1 MSKALSSPLPDRKKL
16 QSLLDDIGQAFNDGA
31 NGTTL
36 SRLMC
41 ASVDAMLIDLW
52 QQHAPAAHRC
62 VDLIAVG
69 GYGRGEL
76 APHSDWDLW
85 FLMPESVDSDIESEI
100 QAFMLLLWDMG
111 AHVGS
116 AVRSIKETML
126 HVDEDWSS
134 ATAALEPRLLV
145 GRGEMYQQL
154 KHKLDL
160 FFKKK
165 RKAFVEAKLA
175 ELETRYDR
183 TGRTAFLMEPDIKEA
198 RGGLRDV
205 QTVFWWGKAWY
216 GSSNIDDLVQQGAI
230 SQQEC
235 DHLLAAQ
242 DFLWRCRAGL
252 HIEVKRASDRLGFEQ
267 QAVLA
272 ERMGYQAIGHL
283 PAVDAFMKD
292 YFRHVGR
299 ISRIT
304 GMMRMHF
311 QELLHPQRFSFK
323 RNIDDAFTIE
333 GDLVGI
339 SHADVFNEDPLRLL
353 RVFHVAQQDRRRLS
367 SSVLRQIRADVTLI
381 DDEFRLN
388 PAAQKLF
395 LHILRHPRNVHW
407 TLRGMNIT
415 GVLGRFIPEFRD
427 VVGLGQ
433 FNRYH
438 ACTVDEHTLR
448 AIGEARN
455 FWHRSRDVRLP
466 LAHDICHK
474 IKRPELLY
482 IALIFHDIAKG
493 MQGDHSV
500 NGARIARRFCERF
513 GFNRDASELVEWL
526 VRHHLLMAVKS
537 QRFDLS
543 DPEVIHDF
551 AQRVGDKE
559 RLNYLLLLSVA
570 DIAAVGPNVWNDWK
584 GSLLRELY
592 HATAIALRGEGAGG
606 EAAEQR
612 YRTRLETV
620 LEITEAPQT
629 QTPTQTP
636 LQTALALLPKAC
648 IMHYP
653 PAQLSKMA
661 TLLCQHENVAVRLWV
676 NHQRAETLAVVI
688 APPRAG
694 LFAALAATLTSG
706 HANIIAAQ
714 AYVLSDTRILDVF
727 HLQGKD
733 GTPFDMQSDLDR
745 LSARVK
751 TLIDQDQIEKLNIN
765 TSFKV
770 NILMQRV
777 PIRVRE
783 LSKASYTETA
793 IEVSAADQPR
803 LLARLANVI
812 SAAGYALHGASVS
825 TFGERAVDVFF
836 LQGKQSA
843 PLTTDE
849 VSSLCAKLADEASLP
864 EAAKP

>member
-1 MSKALSSPLPDRKKL
+1 MSKSLSSPLPDRKKL
-16 QSLLDDIGQAFNDGA
+16 QSLLEDVGQAFNDGA

-36 SRLMC
+36 SRQMC

-52 QQHAPAAHRC
+52 QQHAPTACRSI
-62 VDLIAVG
+62 DLVAVG

-85 FLMPESVDSDIESEI
+85 FLMPETVDANIESEI

-111 AHVGS
+111 AHIGS
-116 AVRSIKETML
+116 AVRNIKETLL

-134 ATAALEPRLLV
+134 ATAALESRLLV
-145 GRGEMYQQL
+145 GNGELHQQL
-154 KHKLDL
+154 NSKLQV

-165 RKAFVEAKLA
+165 RKAFVEAKLS
-175 ELETRYDR
+175 ELEARYDR

-205 QTVFWWGKAWY
+205 QTVFWWAKAWY
-216 GSSNIDDLVQQGAI
+216 GSDNVDDLVQQGAI

-235 DHLLAAQ
+235 DHLLEAQ

-252 HIEVKRASDRLGFEQ
+252 HLEVKRASDRLGFEQ
-267 QAVLA
+267 QVILA
-272 ERMGYQAIGHL
+272 ERMDYQAIGHL

-311 QELLHPQRFSFK
+311 QELLHPQRFTFK
-323 RNIDDAFTIE
+323 RNIGDGFTIE

-353 RVFHVAQQDRRRLS
+353 RVFHVSQQDRRRLS
-367 SSVLRQIRADVTLI
+367 SPVLRQIRADVTLI
-381 DDEFRLN
+381 DDEFRQN
-388 PAAQKLF
+388 PEAQQLF
-395 LHILRHPRNVHW
+395 LQILRHQRNVHW

-455 FWHRSRDVRLP
+455 FWHRSRHERLP

-526 VRHHLLMAVKS
+526 VRNHLLMAVKS

-543 DPEVIHDF
+543 DPDVIHDF
-551 AQRVGDKE
+551 ANRVGDKE

-584 GSLLRELY
+584 GALLRELY
-592 HATAIALRGEGAGG
+592 HATSTTLRGEGGGG

-620 LEITEAPQT
+620 LEIADGSQAVLQT
-629 QTPTQTP
+629 N

-648 IMHYP
+648 VMHYP
-653 PAQLSKMA
+653 PTQLSKIA
-661 TLLCQHENVAVRLWV
+661 TLLSQHDDVAVSLWV

-688 APPRAG
+688 APPRVG

-714 AYVLSDTRILDVF
+714 AYALSDTRILDVF
-727 HLQGKD
+727 HLQGND
-733 GTPFDMQSDLDR
+733 GTAFDMESDIAR
-745 LSARVK
+745 LAARVK
-751 TLIDQDQIEKLNIN
+751 TLIDQDQIEKLNIHS
-765 TSFKV
+765 SFKV

-777 PIRVRE
+777 PVRVRE
-783 LSKASYTETA
+783 LPKASYTETA

-812 SAAGYALHGASVS
+812 SDAGYALHGASVS

-836 LQGKQSA
+836 LQGKQSS

-849 VSSLCAKLADEASLP
+849 VSGLCAKLAEEASLP
-864 EAAKP
+864 EAASP